1 MKHSLIAGAF
11 GILAFVSIPA
21 AAEPT
26 LNLGQSAGF
35 NNAPEA
41 TSYQPESVTSPVK
54 GPTRIDEQDAVFT
67 FNP

>member
-26 LNLGQSAGF
+26 LNLGQSAGI
-35 NNAPEA
+35 NAPEA
-41 TSYQPESVTSPVK
+41 TSYQPESVSSRVK
-54 GPTRIDEQDAVFT
+54 RPTRIDEEDAVLT

>member
-11 GILAFVSIPA
+11 GLLALVSIPA

-26 LNLGQSAGF
+26 LELGQNTGI
-35 NNAPEA
+35 NAPEA
-41 TSYQPESVTSPVK
+41 TSYQPQSVTSPVK
-54 GPTRIDEQDAVFT
+54 GSVRTDEQDAVFT

>member
-11 GILAFVSIPA
+11 GILAFASIPA

-35 NNAPEA
+35 NAPEA

>member
-26 LNLGQSAGF
+26 LNLGQSAGI
-35 NNAPEA
+35 NAPEA
-41 TSYQPESVTSPVK
+41 TSYQPESVTSPVR
-54 GPTRIDEQDAVFT
+54 GPTRIDEQDGVFT